1 MKKILHYLTTHIK
14 ADFNSF
20 LYAAIAGL
28 LVITITFNYIYDFE
42 DSVIDAYYGE
52 EIRFVWYFL
61 FYSFAYYASVLIVV
75 LFKRNKEIFSNKL
88 FWIFSLTA
96 MLILAF
102 DGGFHYHY
110 TYTHEAGFPAVLS
123 DYVFRCLSNL
133 NSLLTIFLPLFLF
146 YKLKDRQPTG
156 FYGLSAKASDLKPY
170 AWMLLIML
178 PLIAWASFQ
187 PDFLDNYPSYKD
199 TEADEYLGV
208 PQWITALFFELAYGL
223 DFVATE
229 LLFRGFLVIGM
240 VHILGKDAILPMVVT
255 YAFLHFG
262 KPLGETIGSVFGG
275 YILGIVALYSRNIW
289 GGVAIHLG
297 VAWLM
302 ELTAFMQLL
311 RQ

>member
-1 MKKILHYLTTHIK
+1 MKKIITYLATHIK
-14 ADFNSF
+14 TDFNLVS
-20 LYAAIAGL
+20 YAAVASL
-28 LVITITFNYIYDFE
+28 LLMCITFNYIYDFE
-42 DSVIDAYYGE
+42 DSIIDSYYGQ
-52 EIRFVWYFL
+52 EIRFLWYFL
-61 FYSFAYYASVLIVV
+61 FYAFAYYATILILGLV
-75 LFKRNKEIFSNKL
+75 KRNTDYLRSSA
-88 FWIFSLTA
+88 FWIYSLTTMA
-96 MLILAF
+96 ILAF

-110 TYTHEAGFPAVLS
+110 TYTHRSSFPAALS
-123 DYVFRCLSNL
+123 DYAFRCLSNI

-146 YKLKDRQPTG
+146 YSYKDNVRNG

-170 AWMLLIML
+170 GWMLLIML
-178 PLIAWASFQ
+178 PLITWASFQ
-187 PDFLDNYPSYKD
+187 PDFLSNYPSYHD
-199 TEADEYLGV
+199 SGADEYLHV
-208 PQWITALFFELAYGL
+208 PEWFTALFFELAYGL

-229 LLFRGFLVIGM
+229 LLFRGFMVIGM

-289 GGVAIHLG
+289 GGIAIHLG

>member
-1 MKKILHYLTTHIK
+1 MKKIITYLSTHIRS
-14 ADFNSF
+14 DFNLL
-20 LYAAIAGL
+20 LYLAVACLLAIT
-28 LVITITFNYIYDFE
+28 VTFNYIYDFE
-42 DSVIDAYYGE
+42 DSIIDAYYGQ
-52 EIRFVWYFL
+52 EIRFLWYFL
-61 FYSFAYYASVLIVV
+61 FYAFAYYSTVMIISLV
-75 LFKRNKEIFSNKL
+75 KRNTLILTNKL
-88 FWIFSLTA
+88 FWLYSLVA
-96 MLILAF
+96 IAIMSF

-110 TYTHEAGFPAVLS
+110 TYTHEGNFPAELS
-123 DYVFRCLSNL
+123 DYAFRCLSNL

-146 YKLKDRQPTG
+146 YKYKDTQQNG

-178 PLIAWASFQ
+178 PLITWASFQ
-187 PDFLDNYPSYKD
+187 PDFLDSYPSYKD
-199 TEADEYLGV
+199 SGADEFLHL
-208 PQWITALFFELAYGL
+208 PQWATALFFELAYGL
-223 DFVATE
+223 DFIATE